1 MYPQDV
7 GAERRTVATTL
18 KKYGA
23 DTASPIFS
31 DILASSYPAPGSLEV
46 MISTLSQHV

>member
-23 DTASPIFS
+23 DTKAPLF
-31 DILASSYPAPGSLEV
+31 DKMLASSYPAPSSLEV

>member
-7 GAERRTVATTL
+7 GAERKTVATTL

-23 DTASPIFS
+23 DTASHLFS
-31 DILASSYPAPGSLEV
+31 DMLASSYPTSGSLEV